1 MNGMKPEFDEAA
13 AHRYFSAHCFNR
25 AWKLIGKTDR
35 SPDED
40 RLMVALSQASLYH
53 WLQRDDCDDR
63 RLSIGYWQ
71 ASRVQALIGNAD
83 EARKYAEVALSHSA
97 ELAPFYRGFAHEALA
112 RAESV
117 AGNRE
122 KAAAHA
128 EKARALAMEVE
139 EAEERDLLL
148 GDLATL

>member
-1 MNGMKPEFDEAA
+1 MNGMKPQFDEAA

-25 AWKLIGKTDR
+25 AWELIKRADR
-35 SPDED
+35 SPEDD

-71 ASRVQALIGNAD
+71 ASRVQALIGNGD
-83 EARKYAEVALSHSA
+83 EARKYAEVTLAHSA
-97 ELAPFYRGFAHEALA
+97 ELAPFYRGYAHEALA

-117 AGNRE
+117 AGNRQ
-122 KAAAHA
+122 KAAAQV
-128 EKARALAMEVE
+128 EKARALALEVE

-148 GDLATL
+148 GDLASI